1 MAKITIS
8 DLHPSDAN
16 NLLNELGYIEF
27 GSILGGESK
36 NFAQLVKFEIKN
48 MQFILLA
55 YAMNCVVDLVKSF
68 QTDR

>member
-16 NLLNELGYIEF
+16 NLLNELSYIEF

-36 NFAQLVKFEIKN
+36 NFAQLVNFEMKN

-55 YAMNCVVDLVKSF
+55 YAMNCVVELVKSF
-68 QTDR
+68 QTNK